1 VTAAPASADAAAQLD
16 QVVDMI
22 EGVLKANAAQPTGT
36 VSVERSM
43 LEQMKMQLEQ
53 IRASVKKQ

>member
-1 VTAAPASADAAAQLD
+1 
-16 QVVDMI
+16 MI
-22 EGVLKANAAQPTGT
+22 DGVLKANAAQPTGT